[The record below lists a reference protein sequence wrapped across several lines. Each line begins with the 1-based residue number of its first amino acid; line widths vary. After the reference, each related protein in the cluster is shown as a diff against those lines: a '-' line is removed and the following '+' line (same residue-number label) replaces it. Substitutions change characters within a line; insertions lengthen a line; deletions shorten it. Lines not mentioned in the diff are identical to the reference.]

1 MQVRLKRQN
10 VWFAKRC
17 ITKCQLLILSQ
28 RNPSRDC
35 GCGLR
40 SPFRRRCDFV
50 CQRSRSQRRSS
61 RRRRQNTLGSSRA
74 AGNHARGVTTG
85 TMRFDSVNFQY
96 IASVNWRFIML
107 IKNSLIL
114 HHAKPVSR
122 LATHSLN
129 VILPSLAISCKI
141 KMVKHQLI
149 IWNISRW
156 SGAVHPSRSGRAG
169 QSWGRV

>member
-1 MQVRLKRQN
+1 MS
-10 VWFAKRC
+10 
-17 ITKCQLLILSQ
+17 TSTILSQ

-74 AGNHARGVTTG
+74 AGNHARGKTTG
-85 TMRFDSVNFQY
+85 TTMRFDSVNFQY

-114 HHAKPVSR
+114 HHAKPVSQMHFR
-122 LATHSLN
+122 LSWLKTCGLRFQTE
-129 VILPSLAISCKI
+129 I
-141 KMVKHQLI
+141 KHQISDSHTYLIKYSVVLI
-149 IWNISRW
+149 III
-156 SGAVHPSRSGRAG
+156 P
-169 QSWGRV
+169 